1 MVQYNR
7 LLVQVK
13 IPSISSHFT
22 VPRQTML
29 ASEIRQSVSDMT
41 CIENLMGNNLNSK
54 VKTKRGMGFLGLNK
68 LEVYDG

>member
-22 VPRQTML
+22 VPRQKMV
-29 ASEIRQSVSDMT
+29 ASEIRQGVSDMT
-41 CIENLMGNNLNSK
+41 CLAKFIEDNLNSK
-54 VKTKRGMGFLGLNK
+54 VKTKGGMGFLGLKK